1 MKAECDQ
8 YAAYGMFR
16 ETGVAEDVPRNGPGL
31 RRSEDE
37 VCCYN
42 ERRLLVKM

>member
-37 VCCYN
+37 VC
-42 ERRLLVKM
+42 